1 MEFRAAIKDIRQKVG
16 LDQAAF
22 GSLCGVSEKVIADI
36 ESGKDEP
43 SDTLV
48 ELVKYRYSDYF
59 FRQDDHERH
68 LRRLSDKQGRR
79 HTREG
84 ILELFEDRQTA
95 RTIIIAMAKMEKTD
109 PGVLR
114 EIKGVIRMMQA
125 EQERPSDPT
134 QSGNDIDPDSGD

>member
-1 MEFRAAIKDIRQKVG
+1 MDFRAAIKDIRQKVG

-22 GSLCGVSEKVIADI
+22 GNLCGVNEQVIADI
-36 ESGKDEP
+36 ESGQKEP

-59 FRQDDHERH
+59 FRKDDHQRN
-68 LRRLSDKQGRR
+68 LRRLADREGRQ

-84 ILELFEDRQTA
+84 ILELFQDRQTA
-95 RTIIIAMAKMEKTD
+95 RTIIIAMAKMEQSD

-125 EQERPSDPT
+125 EQRQSEDDSSSDT
-134 QSGNDIDPDSGD
+134 LGSPD